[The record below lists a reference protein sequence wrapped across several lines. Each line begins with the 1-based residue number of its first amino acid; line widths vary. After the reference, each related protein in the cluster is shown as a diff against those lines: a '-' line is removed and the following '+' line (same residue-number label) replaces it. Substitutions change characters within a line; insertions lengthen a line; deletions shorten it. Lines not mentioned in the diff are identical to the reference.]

1 MKFIVSS
8 SLLLKNLQSVSG
20 VLNPNNRTLPI
31 LDNFLFE
38 LNEDSLCISA
48 SDLDTTITAKIP
60 VTKSEEQGTI
70 AIPAKILLDSLKTF
84 SDVPVTFAI
93 NQETFRIEI
102 SAGEGKYKIT
112 GYKGEEFPKIPIL
125 ENVASIEIN
134 SSILSNAISKTIFA
148 TGNDELRPVMSGIYC
163 ELSPEKSIFVA
174 TDAHRLVRYIR
185 TDVQSDAAASFI
197 LPKKPLNQIKN
208 ILLNADTNVKIE
220 YNETNASFSFD
231 NINLVCRLIEGN
243 YPNYEAVIP
252 QENPNKLTIEKL
264 PFLNSIKRVS
274 IFANQST
281 YFIKFKI
288 TGREL
293 VILAE
298 DLDFSN
304 EAKERLNCQYEGED
318 IEIGFNA
325 RFIVEM
331 LNNLESDEVCLNM
344 SASNRAAIFLPVN
357 KEEKE
362 KKEEEILMLAM
373 PVMLND

>member
-8 SLLLKNLQSVSG
+8 SLLSKNLQSVSG

-48 SDLDTTITAKIP
+48 SDLDTTMTAKIP
-60 VTKSEEQGTI
+60 VTKSEESGTI
-70 AIPAKILLDSLKTF
+70 AIPAKILLDYLKTL
-84 SDVPVTFAI
+84 SDVPVTFTI
-93 NQETFRIEI
+93 NNETFRIEI

-112 GYKGEEFPKIPIL
+112 GYNGEEFPKTPIL
-125 ENVASIEIN
+125 ENVASIEIK
-134 SSILSNAISKTIFA
+134 SSILSNAINKTIFA

-163 ELSPEKSIFVA
+163 ELSPEKSIFVS

-208 ILLNADTNVKIE
+208 ILSNTDTNVKIE

-231 NINLVCRLIEGN
+231 NINLICRLIEGN

-252 QENPNKLTIEKL
+252 QENPNILTIEKL

-288 TGREL
+288 SGQEL
-293 VILAE
+293 LISAE

-325 RFIVEM
+325 KFIVEM
-331 LNNLESDEVCLNM
+331 LNNIESDEVCLNM
-344 SASNRAAIFLPVN
+344 SSPNRAAIFLPV
-357 KEEKE
+357 
-362 KKEEEILMLAM
+362 KKEDAEELLMLAM

>member
-362 KKEEEILMLAM
+362 KKEEDILMLAM